1 MLEND
6 VYCTKIDDSIKEM
19 KMQVLRARE
28 EASVCMQA
36 RFVELDKK
44 SDSRATGTNH
54 VRCASLK

>member
-54 VRCASLK
+54 VRCVSLK

>member
-6 VYCTKIDDSIKEM
+6 VYRAKINDSIEEM
-19 KMQVLRARE
+19 KMQVLRTRE

-36 RFVELDKK
+36 RFAELDRK